1 MIEFCGRSNKAG
13 IFVVIVVYFGGTRR
27 SCIMIL
33 VSSNHASWSL
43 FQKELR
49 NFCFGAKS
57 VSMAKVSFNSGGGS
71 GQFASGGRSGK
82 IMSVYDN

>member
-1 MIEFCGRSNKAG
+1 MIP
-13 IFVVIVVYFGGTRR
+13 
-27 SCIMIL
+27 
-33 VSSNHASWSL
+33 VSSNHVGWSL

-57 VSMAKVSFNSGGGS
+57 VSMAKVSFSNGGGS
-71 GQFASGGRSGK
+71 DQFASGGRSGK